1 MYKVL
6 SHRHRLHCLIASLNH
21 IIVNHI
27 YPIKTK
33 VSKEQREQLMKQR
46 AVLIWFTGL
55 SGSGKS
61 TLAVQ
66 LEAQLSDLGYKTYLL
81 DGDNIRAGLN
91 KDLSFTDEG
100 RVENIRRIGEVAK
113 LLLDA
118 GVVVLS
124 AFISP
129 FEADRQQVKEI
140 VGSKNY
146 VEVFVDAPLELCE
159 QRDVKGLYKKAR
171 AGEVKNFTGIDS
183 PYEAPVN
190 ADVVLNTGEL
200 SVEESIERLMSF
212 VVPRIQFQPKRQAG
226 TETQKNSE
234 RR

>member
-1 MYKVL
+1 MTN
-6 SHRHRLHCLIASLNH
+6 A
-21 IIVNHI
+21 VNNI

-33 VSKEQREQLMKQR
+33 VSKSQRELLLGQHARL
-46 AVLIWFTGL
+46 VWFTGL

-66 LEAQLSDLGYKTYLL
+66 LEAQLHEMGYKTYLL

-100 RVENIRRIGEVAK
+100 RVENIRRIGEVSK
-113 LLLDA
+113 LMLDA
-118 GVVVLS
+118 GIVVLS

-129 FEADRQQVKEI
+129 FQADRDQVKKI
-140 VGSKNY
+140 VGEENY
-146 VEVFVDAPLELCE
+146 VEVFVDAPIEVCE

-183 PYEAPVN
+183 PYEPPVN
-190 ADVVLNTGEL
+190 PDVIIPTGSMTIDASVKKLMDVV
-200 SVEESIERLMSF
+200 I
-212 VVPRIQFQPKRQAG
+212 PKICR
-226 TETQKNSE
+226 K
-234 RR
+234 

>member
-1 MYKVL
+1 VE
-6 SHRHRLHCLIASLNH
+6 
-21 IIVNHI
+21 HI

-33 VSKEQREQLMKQR
+33 VSRASREALMHQR
-46 AVLIWFTGL
+46 ALLVWFTGL

-66 LEAQLSDLGYKTYLL
+66 LEAQLHELGFKTYLL

-91 KDLSFTDEG
+91 KDLTFTDEG
-100 RVENIRRIGEVAK
+100 RIENIRRIGEVAR
-113 LLLDA
+113 LMLDA

-129 FEADRQQVKEI
+129 FQSDRDQVRQI
-140 VGSKNY
+140 IGDDNY

-171 AGEVKNFTGIDS
+171 AGEVRNFTGIDS
-183 PYEAPVN
+183 PYERPQHP
-190 ADVVLNTGEL
+190 DVVIETGSL
-200 SVEESIERLMSF
+200 TVDESIDRLLRF
-212 VVPRIQFQPKRQAG
+212 IEPRLALRGA
-226 TETQKNSE
+226 
-234 RR
+234 

>member
-1 MYKVL
+1 M
-6 SHRHRLHCLIASLNH
+6 N
-21 IIVNHI
+21 NI

-33 VSKEQREQLMKQR
+33 VSKEEREDLLKQR
-46 AVLIWFTGL
+46 AVLVWFTGL

-66 LEAQLSDLGYKTYLL
+66 LEAQLYALGYKTYLL

-91 KDLSFTDEG
+91 KDLSFSDEG
-100 RVENIRRIGEVAK
+100 RMENVRRIGEVSK

-129 FEADRQQVKEI
+129 FNADREQVKEI
-140 VGSKNY
+140 VGIENY
-146 VEVFVDAPLELCE
+146 IEVFVDTPIEVCE

-171 AGEVKNFTGIDS
+171 AGEIKNFTGIDS
-183 PYEAPVN
+183 PYEKPINPHV
-190 ADVVLNTGEL
+190 
-200 SVEESIERLMSF
+200 
-212 VVPRIQFQPKRQAG
+212 VVPTHQMNVDDSLDLLLKFITPRITLK
-226 TETQKNSE
+226 
-234 RR
+234 